1 MLLESDFYHNLSASD
16 AVTGEAMLE
25 ILRHRTYRHL
35 FLAQVV
41 ALLGTGLAT
50 VALSLLAFDLAG
62 DQAGQVL
69 GTAMAIK
76 MVAYVLI
83 APLAS
88 ALAENIPR
96 RALLVSLDVVRAA
109 TALALPFVTEVWEV
123 YVLIAVLQSA
133 SAAFTPTFQSTIP
146 ETLPDEDDYTKALSL
161 SRLAYDLENL
171 ISPALAALILLA
183 TSWQALFSGTVIGFI
198 ASALLVVSIALPSA
212 AKSEKRRGVYD
223 RVRAGFSIFMA
234 TPRLRGVMALNLVVS
249 LAGAMVIV
257 NTVVLVQG
265 QFGLTDQHT
274 AMALAAF
281 GGGSMLAALALPA
294 LLKRWQDRRVM
305 LTGGGILVFGLV
317 LALPVGSL
325 EWLLPVWAWLGVGF
339 STVQTPIGRVLTR
352 SSHTHDRPALFA
364 AQFSLSHA
372 GWLFAYPLAGWLGST
387 AGMTITLL
395 VLLGLA
401 LGGLILALKVWPS
414 VDPLECSHNHDDL
427 PGDHPHV
434 ASASNSGVHRHHY
447 VIDSLHPKWPD

>member
-1 MLLESDFYHNLSASD
+1 
-16 AVTGEAMLE
+16 MLE
-25 ILRHRTYRHL
+25 ILKNRTYRHL

-62 DQAGQVL
+62 DEAGQVL

-96 RALLVSLDVVRAA
+96 RALLVSLDVIRAA

-183 TSWQALFSGTVIGFI
+183 ASWQALFSGTVIGFI
-198 ASALLVVSIALPSA
+198 ASALLVVSVALPSG

-223 RVRAGFSIFMA
+223 RARAGFRIFMA
-234 TPRLRGVMALNLVVS
+234 TPRLRGVMSLNLVVS

-274 AMALAAF
+274 AMAFAAF
-281 GGGSMLAALALPA
+281 GGGSMLTALALPA
-294 LLKRWQDRRVM
+294 LLKRWQDRQVM
-305 LTGGGILVFGLV
+305 LTGGGILVFGL
-317 LALPVGSL
+317 LPVESL

-352 SSHTHDRPALFA
+352 SSHAEDRPALFA

-372 GWLFAYPLAGWLGST
+372 GWLIAYPLAGWLGSY

-395 VLLGLA
+395 TLLGLA
-401 LGGLILALKVWPS
+401 LAGLILAVKLWPS
-414 VDPLECSHNHDDL
+414 VDPSERSHHHDDL
-427 PGDHPHV
+427 PSDHPHI
-434 ASASNSGVHRHHY
+434 ASDSNSSVHSHNY

>member
-1 MLLESDFYHNLSASD
+1 MLD
-16 AVTGEAMLE
+16 
-25 ILRHRTYRHL
+25 ILKHRTYRHL

-62 DQAGQVL
+62 DEAGQVL

-96 RALLVSLDVVRAA
+96 RALLVSLDVIRAA
-109 TALALPFVTEVWEV
+109 TALALPFVTEVYEV

-198 ASALLVVSIALPSA
+198 ASALLVVSVALPSG

-223 RVRAGFSIFMA
+223 RARAGFRIFMA
-234 TPRLRGVMALNLVVS
+234 TPRLRGVMSLNLVVS

-265 QFGLTDQHT
+265 QFGLTDQHA
-274 AMALAAF
+274 AMAFAAF

-294 LLKRWQDRRVM
+294 LLKRWQDRQVM
-305 LTGGGILVFGLV
+305 LTGGGILVAGLV

-352 SSHTHDRPALFA
+352 SSHAEDRPALFA

-372 GWLFAYPLAGWLGST
+372 GWLIAYPLAGWLGSS

-395 VLLGLA
+395 ILLGFA
-401 LGGLILALKVWPS
+401 LGGLILAVKLWPS
-414 VDPLECSHNHDDL
+414 VDPSERSHHHDDL
-427 PGDHPHV
+427 PSDHPHI
-434 ASASNSGVHRHHY
+434 ASDSNSSVHSHNY